1 MLAKNSGTDYD
12 LKWVTLSGGGT
23 VDDELSTTS
32 TNPVQNK
39 IITRAINF
47 TDDMIGAEEI
57 VFTSGG
63 YIFTAY
69 SAGTTVSLTPT
80 SNANYAYAIIDCTA
94 GDKIH
99 INGEGAGNAYLWS
112 FIDSSDK
119 MIEKSTEGLTGT
131 DLVVI
136 APENSAKVIL
146 NSKLSSLGQ
155 CLKGSIIKNDVA
167 ELQTTVEGI
176 KSQHLLQQS
185 DLVIANSNFVVKD
198 GLAYAVSVT
207 SPYNCM
213 AVNTKKINFKYRR
226 RSSTNSFYVGVCI
239 DGKFVGNRTNAVVT
253 EIKTLY
259 STTNAVYANAV
270 VNQSVADDT
279 YSTDYNNYTA
289 TLTGQVFEL
298 KKGQTTI
305 LKFTVADGIA
315 IQGIAF
321 LNYYFQYY
329 GTTDNTDFKDG
340 IVVVDE
346 IEEKVALAEQK
357 FSDIDIIGN
366 NAKHRMVAGV
376 IRNTG
381 SGWEFIVN
389 DRHQGDMNC
398 VDVGIDENDGR
409 LYVDY
414 SGINVKKVISYIC
427 APDEAFANDGYI
439 MGASVGLDAAYIQIY
454 QYRMSSVS
462 ARITFQNSDGTISP
476 TISESDG
483 VSSAVWDDTNKALSI
498 THTNI
503 VTKTASTAPIIS
515 FIPAVY
521 GKYLMRLY
529 SYSGTTAKVEFFDLV
544 TGNKVTAPDT
554 SMSLIFSRIGSAL
567 EKIEVDPSTLVSAS
581 GNIWFMGIFEV

>member
-1 MLAKNSGTDYD
+1 M
-12 LKWVTLSGGGT
+12 
-23 VDDELSTTS
+23 S
-32 TNPVQNK
+32 TNIKNIPQIDPELAGVVDEMAGDVGELK
-39 IITRAINF
+39 SAISF
-47 TDDMIGAEEI
+47 TDSMIGAEEI

-63 YIFTAY
+63 YIFTYYA
-69 SAGTTVSLTPT
+69 AGTTVPLTPT
-80 SNANYAYAIIDCTA
+80 SNANYAYAIMDCTA

-99 INGEGAGNAYLWS
+99 INGEGAGNAFLWS

-119 MIEKSTEGLTGT
+119 MIEKSAEGLTGT
-131 DLVVI
+131 DLVII

-146 NSKLSSLGQ
+146 NSKISSLGL
-155 CLKGSIIKNDVA
+155 CFKGSVIKDDVA
-167 ELQTTVEGI
+167 ELQTTVKEI

-185 DLVIANSNFVVKD
+185 DLALANSNFVVKD
-198 GLAYAVSVT
+198 GSAYAVSVT

-213 AVNTKKINFKYRR
+213 TINAKEISFKYRR

-239 DGKFVGNRTNAVVT
+239 NGNFVGNRTNAVVT

-259 STTNAVYANAV
+259 GTTNNVYANAV
-270 VNQSVADDT
+270 VNESAADDT
-279 YSTDYNNYTA
+279 YSTDYNIYTA

-305 LKFTVADGIA
+305 LKFTVANGIA

-340 IVVVDE
+340 VVVVDE
-346 IEEKVALAEQK
+346 IRETNALTEQK
-357 FSDIDIIGN
+357 ITDVDIIGDGT
-366 NAKHRMVAGV
+366 AHRMVAGV
-376 IRNTG
+376 IRNSG
-381 SGWEFIVN
+381 DGWEFIVDN
-389 DRHQGDMNC
+389 NHKGDLNC
-398 VDVGIDENDGR
+398 VSVGIANNDGR

-414 SGINVKKVISYIC
+414 SGINVQKVISC
-427 APDEAFANDGYI
+427 MFTPDEEFAKQGYV
-439 MGASVGLDAAYIQIY
+439 MGASVGKTASYIQIY

-462 ARITFQNSDGTISP
+462 ARITFQSSGGTITP

-483 VSSAVWDDTNKALSI
+483 VSAAVWDDTNKALSI

-529 SYSGTTAKVEFFDLV
+529 SYSGTTVKVEFFDLV
-544 TGNKVTAPDT
+544 TGNKVTTPDT
-554 SMSLIFSRIGSAL
+554 SMSLIFSRVGSAL
-567 EKIEVDPSTLVSAS
+567 ERIEVDPSTLVSAS
-581 GNIWFMGIFEV
+581 GNIWFMGIFET